1 MQVFRILE
9 DNELEKIEDIAIDY
23 SLDNLSVDGN
33 GDLYVAAFPQPL
45 KIFEAF
51 LDPFNAK
58 TPSTV
63 LRIWMGEDGRHQWE
77 KVLEDAEGTTLPG
90 ATTALHDA
98 KTGRLFLSGESA
110 YGKHRLCEVW

>member
-1 MQVFRILE
+1 ME
-9 DNELEKIEDIAIDY
+9 DNELEKTEDIAIDY
-23 SLDNLSVDGN
+23 SLDNLSVDGK
-33 GDLYVAAFPQPL
+33 GDLYVAAFPKPL
-45 KIFEAF
+45 EIFKAF

-63 LRIWMGEDGRHQWE
+63 LRIWKGEDGRHQWE

-90 ATTALHDA
+90 STTAVHDA

-110 YGKHRLCEVW
+110 CDKTRICDV